1 MMNTVDFLQAN
12 ATGLNYPDARE
23 SFRETCLDIQGTT
36 EQHLTAFLAAV
47 PRPEGRLDCP
57 ESLDVYMAS
66 TETHLFTL
74 NPRNM
79 QWGVSEAGVD
89 GVRPVFIMPRNQ
101 TLQ

>member
-1 MMNTVDFLQAN
+1 MNTVDFLQAN
-12 ATGLNYPDARE
+12 PTGLNCPTVQDYFKE
-23 SFRETCLDIQGTT
+23 ICSDIQGTT
-36 EQHLTAFLAAV
+36 STSLTAFLAAA

-57 ESLDVYMAS
+57 EKLDVYMAT
-66 TETHLFTL
+66 TETHLFIL

-89 GVRPVFIMPRNQ
+89 GVRPIFILPRCQ